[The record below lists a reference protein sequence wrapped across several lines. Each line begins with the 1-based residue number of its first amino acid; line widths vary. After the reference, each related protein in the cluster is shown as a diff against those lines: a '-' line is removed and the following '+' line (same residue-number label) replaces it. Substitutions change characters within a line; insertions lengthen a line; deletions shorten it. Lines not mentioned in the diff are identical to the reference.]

1 MGNRGN
7 QFTVWSAA
15 SGPAWESAPTASGL
29 PRKSFG
35 WGDHLFEDKDG
46 DKDGKSPIG
55 KASIQADADGK
66 DAEGYLHIKGEGH
79 IFLDNGR
86 LTFDG
91 TTKLS
96 GTFEISG
103 GTRDFA
109 GTQGGSVELSTVNPK
124 RWKVRL

>member
-7 QFTVWSAA
+7 DFMVWSDAA
-15 SGPAWESAPTASGL
+15 GPVWQSASTANGL
-29 PRKSFG
+29 PKKPFG

-46 DKDGKSPIG
+46 KRPAG
-55 KASIQADADGK
+55 KASIQADADGEN
-66 DAEGYLHIKGEGH
+66 AEGFIHLLGEGH

-86 LTFDG
+86 LNFDPAA
-91 TTKLS
+91 KLT

-109 GTQGGSVELSTVNPK
+109 GSQGTVELSTVNPK
-124 RWKVRL
+124 RWRVRL